1 MLHTVH
7 ILTSAE
13 DNLDFDPDKIISVN
27 KYNELLP
34 VKEILSYAPVLN
46 ELSEYC
52 KKNHHC
58 VWNSYLTGYPI
69 VLILSSLEHYRMEE
83 ELKTTVKQ

>member
-1 MLHTVH
+1 MLHIVH

-46 ELSEYC
+46 ELSE
-52 KKNHHC
+52 
-58 VWNSYLTGYPI
+58 
-69 VLILSSLEHYRMEE
+69 
-83 ELKTTVKQ
+83 

>member
-52 KKNHHC
+52 KKII
-58 VWNSYLTGYPI
+58 I
-69 VLILSSLEHYRMEE
+69 VSEIHI
-83 ELKTTVKQ
+83 

>member
-46 ELSEYC
+46 ELSEYF
-52 KKNHHC
+52 KKII
-58 VWNSYLTGYPI
+58 I
-69 VLILSSLEHYRMEE
+69 VSEIHI
-83 ELKTTVKQ
+83 